1 MAQNAPGK
9 HFREGISLI
18 DLFKKFPDDE
28 TAEQW
33 FIQTRWPDGIA
44 CPLDYAVKCQS
55 PRLADT
61 MKLWKRILPQGFS
74 LMGKVELENRTA
86 NL

>member
-18 DLFKKFPDDE
+18 DLFKMFPDDK

-33 FIQTRWPDGIA
+33 FIKTRWP
-44 CPLDYAVKCQS
+44 
-55 PRLADT
+55 
-61 MKLWKRILPQGFS
+61 
-74 LMGKVELENRTA
+74 TA
-86 NL
+86 